1 MTLDDKRIYLVW
13 VKMYSRE
20 FLLDLIKLFS
30 RGGYDILQN
39 MTTFLTDYTIYNM
52 STGQYDLILYI
63 RNDSFV

>member
-1 MTLDDKRIYLVW
+1 MYL
-13 VKMYSRE
+13 RE
-20 FLLDLIKLFS
+20 FSLDLIKLFS

-52 STGQYDLILYI
+52 STGQYDLMLYI